1 LYIEQIFSEQNFDR
15 NGEEGMEGL
24 IIWLI
29 ILAVA
34 IYNSKRKAKQKSAQQ
49 RPQNYQQQS
58 YQRPQG
64 YRQQGYRQQPVK
76 QAQGYQT
83 RTNGNPNMAQMQ
95 AEMARKQQELKNRLQ
110 QKYAGMTAG
119 TNARPVQQNV
129 SYRAPQQ
136 VAQNSV
142 PQQKPV
148 QQAPQNSVPQQKP
161 VQQAAQNSVPQQ
173 KPVQQAP
180 QNSVPQQKPM
190 QQKNDIMSRAV
201 ANVKENEVDELA
213 KSSELMNQVND
224 LMIMGYQADLS
235 FARDFVAEGID
246 MLNSYEIPE
255 F

>member
-1 LYIEQIFSEQNFDR
+1 
-15 NGEEGMEGL
+15 MEGL

-64 YRQQGYRQQPVK
+64 YRQQGYRQQPVQ

-148 QQAPQNSVPQQKP
+148 QQV
-161 VQQAAQNSVPQQ
+161 AQNSVPQQ